1 MTDLAG
7 GIFQGVGTLTSG
19 ILNYKLG
26 KQQLK
31 VAKEQLQEQKAMNE
45 WEKQKYNTT
54 LNNQKSGIA
63 TLGKAFG
70 EIESHKTQAPNPN
83 LNATSPATNN
93 ANQTAP
99 ATPRG
104 DTSKEKELPTQR
116 M

>member
-1 MTDLAG
+1 MGEDLLG
-7 GIFQGVGTLTSG
+7 GVFQGVGTLTSG

-63 TLGKAFG
+63 TLGKAFEG
-70 EIESHKTQAPNPN
+70 VAYQ
-83 LNATSPATNN
+83 NN
-93 ANQTAP
+93 AKP
-99 ATPRG
+99 ATP
-104 DTSKEKELPTQR
+104 TPAPAENKELPTQR